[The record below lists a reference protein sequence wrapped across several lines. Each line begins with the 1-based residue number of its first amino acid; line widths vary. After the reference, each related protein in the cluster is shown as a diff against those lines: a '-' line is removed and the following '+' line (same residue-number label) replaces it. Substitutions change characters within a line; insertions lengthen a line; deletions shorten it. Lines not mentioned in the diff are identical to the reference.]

1 MTPHQA
7 IVKYLNEVLKNIN
20 IYKEEFDVYGH
31 IDYVI
36 RYIIKNYGNVM
47 TKIDY
52 QEFREL
58 LDEILLLIIRTNKGI
73 EINTSGIR
81 YGLGTPHP
89 NIEILKR
96 YKELG
101 GKIITIG
108 SDAHK
113 KEDLASNFDV
123 AYDMLESV
131 YFNNVVIYH
140 NRQPEFIKIKKL
152 RK

>member
-1 MTPHQA
+1 M
-7 IVKYLNEVLKNIN
+7 LKIDQHVHSS
-20 IYKEEFDVYGH
+20 ISHDGISTMKQH

-36 RYIIKNYGNVM
+36 RYIIKNYSNVM

-52 QEFREL
+52 TEFKEL
-58 LDEILLLIIRTNKGI
+58 LNEILISIIKNDKGI

-96 YKELG
+96 YRELG

-113 KEDLASNFDV
+113 KEDLVSNFDI
-123 AYDMLESV
+123 AYDMLETV
-131 YFNNVVIYH
+131 GFNSIAVFYK
-140 NRQPEFIKIKKL
+140 RQPEFKKIKK
-152 RK
+152 RTI